1 MSIAFLEEPELEF
14 GTGRH
19 IDIRFGIMNH
29 GPLDFDS
36 RVAPHGLNLGIV
48 GSTESIEGVRG
59 WLERCRKEIPGKRN
73 KDDSN
78 KESHQPNLFPRFPG
92 FSDEAGFRNSL
103 VMDDRLC
110 RDFQKRAITDITVL
124 PNRTERIERSVDLY
138 MEEIRYLAQNTSAK
152 VIVCAVPMPL
162 LEAMDPAEVVEEDED
177 AEEIPVDVAGTQI
190 DFHDM
195 LKARAMQQYRK
206 PIQLILPSTYDES
219 KRKKRRKS
227 GRRRELQDEATRAWN
242 IHTALYY
249 KADGV
254 PWRLPRE
261 STDLT
266 VCYVGVSFYRSLDRT
281 ALLTSVAQVFNER
294 GEGVVVRGGAA
305 TVSKEDRQV
314 HLPELSAYALLKEAL
329 TRYREVHKTSP
340 ARVVMHKSSRFDE
353 SEQKGFE
360 AALNEERIGTWDF
373 LWVSDSAT
381 RLYRAGIYPPLR
393 GTMCI
398 LDEAEIVLYT
408 RGSVD
413 FFETYPGKYV
423 PVPLRL
429 RCESTE
435 QTQTFLAREVLALTK
450 MNWNNTQ
457 FDGAEPVTLRASRQ
471 CSSVLRYCSQGLPI
485 EPRYSFYM

>member
-1 MSIAFLEEPELEF
+1 MNISFLEEPELEF
-14 GTGRH
+14 GAGRH
-19 IDIRFGIMNH
+19 VDIRFGIMNY

-36 RVAPHGLNLGIV
+36 RVAPHDVNLGII
-48 GSTESIEGVRG
+48 GSTESIEGVRL
-59 WLERCRKEIPGKRN
+59 WLERCRNEIPAKRS
-73 KDDSN
+73 KDDAEKQSN
-78 KESHQPNLFPRFPG
+78 QPNLFPRFPG
-92 FSDEAGFRNSL
+92 YSAEAGFRSSL
-103 VMDDRLC
+103 VMDEKLC
-110 RDFQKRAITDITVL
+110 RDVQKRAITDVTTL
-124 PNRTERIERSVDLY
+124 PSRMERIERSVDLF
-138 MEEIRYLAQNTSAK
+138 MEEIRYLAQNTAAK
-152 VIVCAVPMPL
+152 VLVCAVPMPL
-162 LEAMDPAEVVEEDED
+162 LEAMEPAEVVEDEEDGD
-177 AEEIPVDVAGTQI
+177 DLPVDVAGTQI

-206 PIQLILPSTYDES
+206 PVQIILPWTYDES
-219 KRKKRRKS
+219 KRRKRRKS
-227 GRRRELQDEATRAWN
+227 GRRRELQDDATRAWN

-249 KADGV
+249 KADGI

-314 HLPELSAYALLKEAL
+314 HLPELSAYELLKEAL
-329 TRYREVHKTSP
+329 SRYREVHKTSP

-393 GTMCI
+393 GTMCM
-398 LDEAEIVLYT
+398 LDDAEIVLYT

-429 RCESTE
+429 RCERRE